1 MNFLDRLLE
10 VFRKKKFY
18 HSLDFEIN
26 SDSVF
31 YNLDEDKILNI
42 IKFIKDNIT
51 DDGEIYDSKN
61 RLKKVNAKEFNS
73 LNDLIFEIK
82 QEVNSNKR
90 ISESNHEN
98 FHYFIDISLKN
109 HKTLWVCINISLHN
123 SESIIYPVVF
133 IRKSLNKYYCWST
146 NLTL

>member
-10 VFRKKKFY
+10 VFRKKEFY

-26 SDSVF
+26 NEDVF

-42 IKFIKDNIT
+42 IKFIKDNII
-51 DDGEIYDSKN
+51 DDNEIFDSKN
-61 RLKKVNAKEFNS
+61 RLKKVNAKEYSS

-82 QEVNSNKR
+82 QEVNTNKL
-90 ISESNHEN
+90 ISESNHDK

-109 HKTLWVCINISLHN
+109 HKTLWVCISISLHN
-123 SESIIYPVVF
+123 SESIIYPIVF
-133 IRKSLNKYYCWST
+133 IRKAFNKYYCWNT